1 MFNTVLF
8 QVQFSNTNYL
18 GKIKLHTINY
28 GCAEYS
34 EKYLGIKKSSNDVL
48 TNYLENFVDVIK
60 KNHQDDPE
68 YKIQPLLTDNSH
80 VILAPGVK
88 YDLEI
93 DESKLW
99 ALILNLE
106 FEGEKFI
113 EFKNRSE
120 KNHENTTEKCKYFTS
135 EDISIDYDPDEPEYA
150 LGNKEEMEEIYSK
163 EFQEKKL
170 LDANKKIQ
178 LLLFLIQKHK
188 NNYSELFDYL
198 KCKLLTQYCRAF
210 KYTNE
215 NFRRLKYNF
224 VVTSVDVRFFGDSSY
239 EKTIQFRSQS
249 GEITGRGEISKV
261 ECNYDDWNEYRS
273 AYFEKLYF
281 DDKSIVNELVEYLY
295 KEYF

>member
-1 MFNTVLF
+1 MFNTLLF
-8 QVQFSNTNYL
+8 QVQFSDKNYL
-18 GKIKLHTINY
+18 GKIKFHLINY
-28 GCAEYS
+28 GCVEYS
-34 EKYLGIKKSSNDVL
+34 FTSSCSSTSLNDIL
-48 TNYLENFVDVIK
+48 TNYIKNYADLLK
-60 KNHQDDPE
+60 KNDSEEYQIKSLLKDDCQIMLSPD
-68 YKIQPLLTDNSH
+68 IR
-80 VILAPGVK
+80 

-93 DESKLW
+93 DESKSW
-99 ALILNLE
+99 ALILNTE

-113 EFKNRSE
+113 ELKNKSE
-120 KNHENTTEKCKYFTS
+120 KNHKNVTEKSKYFTL

-178 LLLFLIQKHK
+178 LLCFIIKKYKH
-188 NNYSELFDYL
+188 NYSELFDYL

-224 VVTSVDVRFFGDSSY
+224 VVTSVDIRFFGDSSY

-273 AYFEKLYF
+273 AYFEKLYS
-281 DDKSIVNELVEYLY
+281 DDKSIANELVEYLY
-295 KEYF
+295 KKYF